1 MGYGNYKDVILMI
14 LLIRSNDLNPDP
26 RAQKYID
33 FFEKEN
39 IEYNVLGWD
48 RLGNA
53 LNKKEYTYYNR
64 RAEFGKK
71 LLNIKNKLLWFVF
84 IFKYLF
90 ENKNEYK
97 IVHACDFD
105 TAFPA
110 VLASIITRK
119 KVVFDIFDWMSNDH
133 EKNLIYKTIGFLER
147 YTVRKADYVIICEE
161 ERKEQLKSKREDIM
175 VMPNIP
181 NIGMVEDKSLL
192 NQIELQKSD
201 YDIVVSYVGVF
212 DSNRGLED
220 FLKKVSEKQNVLF
233 NIAGF
238 GYLQDLVIEY
248 SKRYK
253 NIVYWGKVDYNK
265 GLNIMKNSDLILAL
279 YYNSNPLHKYA
290 APNKFYEGLML
301 GIPLITTKNT
311 LVGAKTERYNTG
323 FVIEEGYEGI
333 SDLLKLK
340 DIKDLCTTKKDNC
353 KYVWDNHYFNYINE
367 FMNKDYI
374 SILNKESN
382 I

>member
-1 MGYGNYKDVILMI
+1 MI